1 MSFRNDYKKLIEG
14 LASNSGL
21 DFFLSGEQITHKQVA
36 SSLTDSILCIAD
48 GYMKRYKIPDT
59 KLNFTFERGRGN
71 LSTFPLT
78 AYEVV
83 KPAMFT
89 LIAPMV
95 SYIFEE
101 HVVPHTQKLEVCFQ
115 LAGFMLDES
124 FDLEASFPE
133 LLSGSGSTQ
142 SLTLNVNQASP
153 SEMTNARTI

>member
-1 MSFRNDYKKLIEG
+1 MSFRKDYKRLIEG
-14 LASNSGL
+14 LALNSGR
-21 DFFLSGEQITHKQVA
+21 DFFLTGEQITHKQVA
-36 SSLTDSILCIAD
+36 ASLTDSVLCIAD

-59 KLNFTFERGRGN
+59 KLNFNFERGKGN

-78 AYEVV
+78 ARVMD

-95 SYIFEE
+95 SYVFDE
-101 HVVPHTQKLEVCFQ
+101 HVIPHAENLEVCFQ

-124 FDLEASFPE
+124 FDLQTAFPE
-133 LLSGSGSTQ
+133 LLHVSSSTQ
-142 SLTLNVNQASP
+142 SITLNVNHATA